1 MKEGDHMK
9 PILGITMGDAAG
21 VGPEII
27 VRALATKSV
36 YEMCRPIVIGDK
48 KILERAVRLTQ
59 VPLRCRAVAKAA
71 EGGNEFGVVD
81 VIDLNN
87 LPADLPFGQL
97 NPVAGKAAYEY
108 IETAAKLALANEIQ
122 AIVTAPINK
131 EAVNQAGYHF
141 PGHTEMLAEFAG
153 EENYGMFLYSEPLK
167 VIHVST
173 HIALRDACDT
183 LTAKRVEETI
193 ELANDT
199 MKLLGVTAPRVA
211 VAGLNPHCGESGMFG
226 TEDDERIRPAVAA
239 AKGKGI
245 QVQGPIAPDTVF
257 YRAAIKKEFDVVVVM
272 YHDQGHIP
280 LKLLDFHNGV
290 NVTVGLPFIRT
301 SVDHGTAFDIA
312 GKGIADSGSM
322 MAALTVGAKMAQVKF
337 GG

>member
-1 MKEGDHMK
+1 MK

-27 VRALATKSV
+27 VKALADQGI
-36 YEMCRPIVIGDK
+36 YDMCRPVVIGDK
-48 KILERAVRLTQ
+48 KILERAVAATG
-59 VPLRCRAVAKAA
+59 VAVRCRAIDKAA
-71 EGGNEFGVVD
+71 EGGQEFGVID
-81 VIDLNN
+81 VIDLDN
-87 LPADLPFGQL
+87 LPADLPFGKL
-97 NPVAGKAAYEY
+97 DKAAGKAAYEY
-108 IETAAKLALANEIQ
+108 IETAAKLALNQEIH

-153 EENYGMFLYSEPLK
+153 EENYAMFLYSEPLK

-173 HIALRDACDT
+173 HVALRDACDN
-183 LTAKRVEETI
+183 LTAERVRQTI
-193 ELANDT
+193 ELADDT
-199 MKLLGVTAPRVA
+199 MKLLGVSEPRVA

-226 TEDDERIRPAVAA
+226 TEDDQQILPAVQA
-239 AKGKGI
+239 AKAEGI
-245 QVQGPIAPDTVF
+245 NVQGPIAPDTVF
-257 YRAAIKKEFDVVVVM
+257 YRSAVKKEFDVVVVM

-322 MAALTVGAKMAQVKF
+322 KAALTVGARMAGVKF
-337 GG
+337 SKK